1 MSISQIQAR
10 RERFKLAESTIP
22 LAVANLKGKVTK
34 TPSSKSLKKKKK
46 TKASNKRARKKAKL
60 LGSAIS
66 AIGATKV
73 YFKICLLMYLYA
85 SIQNSKLSLH

>member
-10 RERFKLAESTIP
+10 RERFKLAESIIP

-46 TKASNKRARKKAKL
+46 KTKASNKRAWKKAKL

-66 AIGATKV
+66 AIGAT
-73 YFKICLLMYLYA
+73 
-85 SIQNSKLSLH
+85 